1 MKILYN
7 DNEIKINY
15 NDLVLNK
22 IIYNYPRHEL
32 HELIGNDI
40 INTKLNGIN
49 SSDITK
55 EFGLDAKSITSTKT
69 GVNIT
74 FGTGRDYW
82 YKLNFNMQP
91 NTNYRITINVD
102 TDLGSELKIL
112 GCRLGNESSKY
123 DCSLGYLYVKDLING
138 VGVFEFTTPK
148 ELQTDNGICLGC
160 LGNTASTEPHLNIS
174 SIIIEE
180 IIYRNVNHMG
190 WLSIGDSISA
200 GVGTT
205 KTYIDFICDETGLV
219 NVAGNR
225 ISGGAVSLIGDG
237 TLTGSGFTYMPNFI
251 SYTVQEMYT
260 RPLLITIWLGTNDH
274 IGNAPIGE
282 EASSNVEEF
291 WGALNYFLPK
301 LKEAYPN
308 AYIIYFTPA
317 KKRTMT
323 ANSVGYTLIDY
334 INTIKTA
341 CKKYD
346 IYCADLYTDTYDALD
361 IDTMTADGLHF
372 NITGH
377 ETVITPYIKSIIS
390 ERVLGDKNVL

>member
-22 IIYNYPRHEL
+22 IIYHYPR

-40 INTKLNGIN
+40 INTKLNRIN
-49 SSDITK
+49 SSDMTK
-55 EFGLDAKSITSTKT
+55 QFGLDAKSITNTET

-102 TDLGSELKIL
+102 TDLNSGLKIL
-112 GCRLGNESSKY
+112 GARLGNESSKY
-123 DCSLGYLYVKDLING
+123 DCSLGVLYVKDLIGG

-148 ELQTDNGICLGC
+148 ELQADNGICLGC

-180 IIYRNVNHMG
+180 IIYKNVNHMG

-205 KTYIDFICDETGLV
+205 KTYIDFICEETGLV
-219 NVAGNR
+219 NVPGNR

-282 EASSNVEEF
+282 ETSANVEEF

-323 ANSVGYTLIDY
+323 ANTAGHTLTDY
-334 INTIKTA
+334 INTIKAA

-346 IYCADLYTDTYDALD
+346 IYCADLYTDTYDTLD

-377 ETVITPYIKSIIS
+377 ETVVAPYIKSIIS
-390 ERVLGDKNVL
+390 KSVLGDANVL

>member
-7 DNEIKINY
+7 DNKIKINY
-15 NDLVLNK
+15 NDLALKKILYNCTKYELTGDNIINIKLNK
-22 IIYNYPRHEL
+22 
-32 HELIGNDI
+32 
-40 INTKLNGIN
+40 IN

-55 EFGLDAKSITSTKT
+55 YWGLDAKSIIDTET
-69 GVNIT
+69 GVNLT
-74 FGTGRDYW
+74 LGSGRDYW

-91 NTNYRITINVD
+91 NTNYRITINVN
-102 TDLGSELKIL
+102 TNLNSGIRIL
-112 GCRLGNESSKY
+112 GAKLGNETSKHE
-123 DCSLGYLYVKDLING
+123 CSLGFLHVKNLVDG
-138 VGVFEFTTPK
+138 VGVLEFTTPK
-148 ELQTDNGICLGC
+148 ELKTDNGIYLGC
-160 LGNTASTEPHLNIS
+160 LGNTATATQYLNINN
-174 SIIIEE
+174 IIIEE
-180 IIYRNVNHMG
+180 IIYKNVDHMR

-205 KTYIDFICDETGLV
+205 KTYIDFICEETGLV
-219 NVAGNR
+219 NVTGNR
-225 ISGGAVSLIGDG
+225 ISGGSVTLIGDG
-237 TLTGSGFTYMPNFI
+237 TLTGSGFTYMPNYI
-251 SYTVQEMYT
+251 SYTVQEKYT

-282 EASSNVEEF
+282 DTSTNVKEF

-317 KKRTMT
+317 KKRNMY
-323 ANSVGYTLIDY
+323 ANTVGHTLTDY
-334 INTIKTA
+334 INTIKAA

-346 IYCADLYTDTYDALD
+346 IYCADLYTDTYETLD

-377 ETVITPYIKSIIS
+377 ETVIAPYIKSMIS
-390 ERVLGDKNVL
+390 KYVLGNANLL

>member
-15 NDLVLNK
+15 NDLALKKILYNYTRYELIGDTIINVKLNK
-22 IIYNYPRHEL
+22 INSSNI
-32 HELIGNDI
+32 
-40 INTKLNGIN
+40 TKYFGFNANSITDTETGIN
-49 SSDITK
+49 
-55 EFGLDAKSITSTKT
+55 L
-69 GVNIT
+69 T
-74 FGTGRDYW
+74 FGKGRDYW
-82 YKLNFNMQP
+82 YRLNFDMQP
-91 NTNYRITINVD
+91 NTNYRITINAD
-102 TDLGSELKIL
+102 TDLSSEIRIL
-112 GCRLGNESSKY
+112 GARLGNETEKY
-123 DCSLGYLYVKDLING
+123 HCNLGSLFVKNLING

-148 ELQTDNGICLGC
+148 ELQTDNGIFLGC
-160 LGNTASTEPHLNIS
+160 LGNTTGTEPHLNIS

-200 GVGTT
+200 GIGTT
-205 KTYIDFICDETGLV
+205 KTYIDFICEETGLV

-237 TLTGSGFTYMPNFI
+237 TLTGSGFTYMPRFI
-251 SYTVQEMYT
+251 SYTVQEMYA

-274 IGNAPIGE
+274 MGNAPIGE
-282 EASSNVEEF
+282 ETSANVEEF

-317 KKRTMT
+317 KKRNMT
-323 ANSVGYTLIDY
+323 ANSVGHTLMDY
-334 INTIKTA
+334 INTIKAA
-341 CKKYD
+341 CKKYN

-361 IDTMTADGLHF
+361 INSMTTDGLHF

-377 ETVITPYIKSIIS
+377 ETVIAPYIKSMIS
-390 ERVLGDKNVL
+390 KYVLGNANVL

>member
-1 MKILYN
+1 MKILSN

-15 NDLVLNK
+15 NDLALKKILYNYTRYELIGDTIINVKLNK
-22 IIYNYPRHEL
+22 INSSNI
-32 HELIGNDI
+32 
-40 INTKLNGIN
+40 TKYFGFNANSITDTETGIN
-49 SSDITK
+49 
-55 EFGLDAKSITSTKT
+55 L
-69 GVNIT
+69 T
-74 FGTGRDYW
+74 FGKGRDYW
-82 YKLNFNMQP
+82 YRLNFDMQP
-91 NTNYRITINVD
+91 NTNYRITINAD
-102 TDLGSELKIL
+102 TDLSSEIRIL
-112 GCRLGNESSKY
+112 GARLGNETEKY
-123 DCSLGYLYVKDLING
+123 HCNLGSLFVKNLING

-148 ELQTDNGICLGC
+148 ELQTDNGIFLGC
-160 LGNTASTEPHLNIS
+160 LGNTTGTEPHLNIS

-200 GVGTT
+200 GIGTT
-205 KTYIDFICDETGLV
+205 KTYIDFICEETGLV

-237 TLTGSGFTYMPNFI
+237 TLTGSGFTYMPRFI
-251 SYTVQEMYT
+251 SYTVQEMYA

-274 IGNAPIGE
+274 MGNAPIGE
-282 EASSNVEEF
+282 ETSANVEEF

-317 KKRTMT
+317 KKRNMT
-323 ANSVGYTLIDY
+323 ANSVGHTLMDY
-334 INTIKTA
+334 INTIKAA

-346 IYCADLYTDTYDALD
+346 IYCADLHTDTYDALD

-377 ETVITPYIKSIIS
+377 ETVIAPYIKSIIS
-390 ERVLGDKNVL
+390 KYVLGDANVL

>member
-22 IIYNYPRHEL
+22 IIYHYPR

-40 INTKLNGIN
+40 INTKLNRIN
-49 SSDITK
+49 SSDMTK
-55 EFGLDAKSITSTKT
+55 QFGLDAKSITNTET

-102 TDLGSELKIL
+102 TDLGSGLKIL
-112 GCRLGNESSKY
+112 GARLGNESSKY
-123 DCSLGYLYVKDLING
+123 DCSLGVLYVKDLIDG

-180 IIYRNVNHMG
+180 IIYKNVNHMG

-205 KTYIDFICDETGLV
+205 KTYIDFICEETGLV
-219 NVAGNR
+219 NVPGNR

-282 EASSNVEEF
+282 DTSTNVEEF

-323 ANSVGYTLIDY
+323 ANTVGHTLIDY
-334 INTIKTA
+334 INTIKAA

-346 IYCADLYTDTYDALD
+346 IYCADLHADTYDTLD
-361 IDTMTADGLHF
+361 IDTMTVDGLHF

-377 ETVITPYIKSIIS
+377 ETVIAPYIKSIIS
-390 ERVLGDKNVL
+390 KYVLGDANVLQ